1 MTLNRD
7 QLFTDLDALT
17 LEQIEAGLA
26 AGVWGDAARSTVE
39 HYVLMK
45 RKFAADQRDAVVTA
59 QQALKVAMETAVSA
73 KLWATAAFIIAA
85 GAMVAAMA
93 AGLIAFLAMRGLE
106 PQYSLVMGS
115 PGPLLLLEGGI

>member
-39 HYVLMK
+39 HYVLK
-45 RKFAADQRDAVVTA
+45 RKFAADQRNAVVTA

-93 AGLIAFLAMRGLE
+93 AGLIAFLAVRGF
-106 PQYSLVMGS
+106 SLNN
-115 PGPLLLLEGGI
+115 LW

>member
-7 QLFTDLDALT
+7 KLLTELDALMP
-17 LEQIEAGLA
+17 EQIEAGLA

-39 HYVLMK
+39 HYVLK
-45 RKFAADQRDAVVTA
+45 RKFAAGQLNTLVTA
-59 QQALKVAMETAVSA
+59 QQAAKVAMEEAASA

-93 AGLIAFLAMRGLE
+93 AGLIAFLAMRGFRLDA
-106 PQYSLVMGS
+106 LW
-115 PGPLLLLEGGI
+115 